1 MIFPSHSHPALGVC
15 RENPISPC
23 KLSELRVSVLKL
35 LRKTI
40 HHGDTEDTERV
51 FSDRLL
57 AVPQRQISTSCRSCI
72 TLDVGAEFRRA
83 RKKLDRAFTD
93 WENGS

>member
-1 MIFPSHSHPALGVC
+1 MVINLLSLSLAAPLTPALSQREREFFSSLLGVC

-40 HHGDTEDTERV
+40 HHGDTEHTERD
-51 FSDRLL
+51 F
-57 AVPQRQISTSCRSCI
+57 PT
-72 TLDVGAEFRRA
+72 
-83 RKKLDRAFTD
+83 
-93 WENGS
+93 GS